1 MKKIIILSMLMLLG
15 VGVRAA
21 DYGYLVFTLSDG
33 TTKNITS
40 TGVNITFADGK
51 LTATAG
57 TETVAVELA
66 SLTKME
72 FSNDGTTGI
81 SSVNCDFEAAEG
93 TEIYDVNGRRMPS
106 GSNLQR
112 GVYIIKSNGKTT
124 KVQVK

>member
-33 TTKNITS
+33 TTKSITS

-93 TEIYDVNGRRMPS
+93 TGAECPVAAICS
-106 GSNLQR
+106 AE
-112 GVYIIKSNGKTT
+112 YISSRAT
-124 KVQVK
+124 VKPLKCK